1 MLFRSTTA
9 ATAAPYTLSAAISL
23 AISGV
28 AVVLI
33 ALAMLAVLVI
43 LMGKI
48 VGSLEKKPEAVKAA
62 PVAAPKS
69 EVKAIPAGMTTLSES
84 QSKGDINLFEVDD
97 QTAALIMAIVA
108 DATETPL
115 NQLYFRSIREVK

>member
-1 MLFRSTTA
+1 MITTTA
-9 ATAAPYTLSAAISL
+9 AAAPYSFSAAISL

-28 AVVLI
+28 SVVLI

-48 VGSLEKKPEAVKAA
+48 VGSLEKKPEAAKAA
-62 PVAAPKS
+62 PVVAAPKS
-69 EVKAIPAGMTTLSES
+69 DVKAIPAGMTTLSES